1 MSKLKKIG
9 CLDPEALNYD
19 NRAEID
25 CERCC
30 NNAERDKLNTEFLDF
45 KTKRKNKSKMSID
58 YSIYS
63 SGYLDGQPLFR
74 IAGQAES
81 YSLQIGCKGYHTHLL
96 VDKLF
101 YMSCESHEQALNIK
115 GESEEVLVK
124 RITSPVEDFIT
135 CNDYIDKVEDNL
147 IIWKNAT
154 TYKIQQSCCLDK
166 KKEGYIWDDIGRSC
180 TIQQKVM
187 NKKVYNHSTIGDLE
201 NLPIWY
207 TRGAAIEYSNILGC
221 EGTHIQHI
229 YGLEGYVA
237 CKDKQTAKYMSTSID
252 CNNAETTMDKSL
264 IFPKIIK
271 TGKMEYLEA
280 CCSRW
285 IQYGFFWD
293 SSGCKQLETPLT
305 WSCMEGTMTEIYDG
319 NGEYKSFK
327 EGQKQCGISLQGNV
341 MYNCEFG
348 KCVTTK
354 NEDGEFRT
362 LQECNESC
370 SSNSTSMGKKSITQ
384 NEFMNNIM
392 QNRTIK

>member
-180 TIQQKVM
+180 TIQQKVRR
-187 NKKVYNHSTIGDLE
+187 V
-201 NLPIWY
+201 
-207 TRGAAIEYSNILGC
+207 
-221 EGTHIQHI
+221 
-229 YGLEGYVA
+229 
-237 CKDKQTAKYMSTSID
+237 
-252 CNNAETTMDKSL
+252 
-264 IFPKIIK
+264 
-271 TGKMEYLEA
+271 
-280 CCSRW
+280 CC
-285 IQYGFFWD
+285 
-293 SSGCKQLETPLT
+293 L
-305 WSCMEGTMTEIYDG
+305 
-319 NGEYKSFK
+319 
-327 EGQKQCGISLQGNV
+327 
-341 MYNCEFG
+341 
-348 KCVTTK
+348 
-354 NEDGEFRT
+354 
-362 LQECNESC
+362 
-370 SSNSTSMGKKSITQ
+370 
-384 NEFMNNIM
+384 
-392 QNRTIK
+392 